1 MATFNT
7 TNSTIRLSKFSNT
20 QSRLVSFRKTHLGFD
35 HNFQRKLGN
44 LVSFSGDKRRISR
57 NDGDYVLKE
66 NDEKKQRWL
75 GVKCTAEGIERG
87 ILVGGRGEEGKF
99 VIPERLKVV
108 GLMACVMS
116 LCNADRVVM
125 SVAIVPL
132 AAKHGW
138 SSSFLGIVQV
148 IF

>member
-1 MATFNT
+1 M
-7 TNSTIRLSKFSNT
+7 
-20 QSRLVSFRKTHLGFD
+20 GFD
-35 HNFQRKLGN
+35 NNFQRKLGN
-44 LVSFSGDKRRISR
+44 LVSFDGIKRRIGG
-57 NDGDYVLKE
+57 NDGDYVLKK
-66 NDEKKQRWL
+66 NDGKKQRGL

-87 ILVGGRGEEGKF
+87 ILVGGRGEKGKF

-132 AAKHGW
+132 AAQHGW

-148 IF
+148 NLRIYQHRHTHDMLVLIFVRRCV

>member
-1 MATFNT
+1 MATINPT
-7 TNSTIRLSKFSNT
+7 KSTIHLSKISDT
-20 QSRLVSFRKTHLGFD
+20 HSRFVSFRKPHVGFN

-44 LVSFSGDKRRISR
+44 LVSFNGDKRRISR
-57 NDGDYVLKE
+57 NDGDYVLKK
-66 NDEKKQRWL
+66 NDEKKQRGL

-87 ILVGGRGEEGKF
+87 MLVGGRGEEGKY

-148 IF
+148 NL